1 MQTAGQ
7 CVGYAVRS
15 RASQIRK
22 RQAWRIN
29 TNFGGDFV
37 TFQVEGFRAT
47 ILVAVAV
54 AVAVAATEIIST
66 SV

>member
-15 RASQIRK
+15 RPSQIRK

-29 TNFGGDFV
+29 TDFGGDFV
-37 TFQVEGFRAT
+37 TFQVAGFRAT
-47 ILVAVAV
+47 ILVAVA
-54 AVAVAATEIIST
+54 EIIST